1 MARPQGVRTR
11 RGDRRLNVNAT
22 GPRGADWADILEVLH
37 ALVNTMTVRSHY
49 AEGHPAIQRADAQA
63 AQGFAR
69 VLDRLPELVL
79 ALIDDEFVV
88 CERPMPDLRDRLHV
102 LADAMLRHEIE
113 CLVFQRGMTAD
124 ESAFIGRMLAR
135 PADQPGKVR
144 EQTQA
149 GLQHVL
155 LRFAELTHDHQGS
168 RAGRHG
174 RSFAPI
180 VAELLASIVR
190 AVATEKPID
199 KSPVLAIATEMVDA
213 VEGHMF
219 GLESRC
225 YAGPD
230 IMEAGR
236 HAANVALTAAA
247 IALASDVPRGTA
259 VDVAAAAMLHD
270 VGHLLLPPDV
280 RCIPEPLLE
289 ERAKPLFRNHTFAG
303 ASTLLAS
310 GCPPLWIAAA
320 LEHHRGV
327 DGGGYPILESKSAPH
342 ELVRM
347 IALANYYD
355 RRRTILPNRPA
366 DDPDEAIRRAGA
378 LADRYFGKPAVTAF
392 LKALGAFPPGTTVLL
407 STRDIAYV
415 TNANPTDP
423 WRPQVRLVTG
433 SSAGKR
439 VDLKEASAI
448 EGRHFASIV
457 RAVPPPL
464 MTPAEAA
471 IVSPDRP
478 ARKKNTEEA
487 DELDA
492 TPTPTPPD
500 AAVIM
505 QTPRQGVP
513 AISGAERARQEL
525 ADMGGV
531 LDALLTIKTDELTHA
546 PARPMAT
553 SFVPSAP
560 TVPPKP
566 SPAPPA
572 APSSAY
578 GIPPAAPSSVP
589 MAHPP
594 LPKITVPPAMPTRPP
609 LVTGPPPDH
618 MPRPKPARSMP
629 VPSAPP
635 ARPAFAAPPPKRSAP
650 PGQPSAQPP
659 RPSAIPTSPQP
670 LGPATRATAGSRAEG
685 AYLRRLGSM
694 QAIPRMV
701 RAMQDLEL
709 DQRSGFVCSF
719 IDGVSSIEDIV
730 DVSGVPKLEV
740 LRILDDL
747 VAQGGVSVE

>member
-1 MARPQGVRTR
+1 MDGA
-11 RGDRRLNVNAT
+11 

-49 AEGHPAIQRADAQA
+49 AEGHPAIQRADGMA
-63 AQGFAR
+63 AQGFTR
-69 VLDRLPELVL
+69 VLDRVPELVV

-88 CERPMPDLRDRLHV
+88 CERPMPDLRERLHI
-102 LADAMLRHEIE
+102 LADAMMRHEIE
-113 CLVFQRGMTAD
+113 CLVFQRGMSAN
-124 ESAFIGRMLAR
+124 ESAFLGRMLAR
-135 PADQPGKVR
+135 PVDQPGRVR

-155 LRFAELTHDHQGS
+155 LRFAELTHDHQWS
-168 RAGRHG
+168 RAGKHG
-174 RSFAPI
+174 TSFAPI
-180 VAELLASIVR
+180 VSELLASIVR
-190 AVATEKPID
+190 SVATEKAID
-199 KSPVLAIATEMVDA
+199 KKPVLAIATEMVEA
-213 VEGHMF
+213 VEGRMF
-219 GLESRC
+219 SLEARC
-225 YAGPD
+225 FAGPD

-247 IALASDVPRGTA
+247 IALASDVPKGTA

-289 ERAKPLFRNHTFAG
+289 ERMKPLFRNHTFAG

-310 GCPPLWIAAA
+310 GCPPLWVAAA
-320 LEHHRGV
+320 LEHHRGI
-327 DGGGYPILESKSAPH
+327 DGGGYPTLETKSAPH

-415 TNANPTDP
+415 THANANDP

-433 SSAGKR
+433 PSAGKR
-439 VDLKEASAI
+439 LDLKEASAI

-478 ARKKNTEEA
+478 AKKKEAA

-500 AAVIM
+500 AAIIM
-505 QTPRQGVP
+505 QTPARSVP
-513 AISGAERARQEL
+513 SISGADRAREEL

-531 LDALLTIKTDELTHA
+531 LDALLTIRTDDLAHA

-553 SFVPSAP
+553 SFLPAAPSAP
-560 TVPPKP
+560 PRPM
-566 SPAPPA
+566 PAPPA

-578 GIPPAAPSSVP
+578 GIPPPAPSSSP
-589 MAHPP
+589 MAQPP
-594 LPKITVPPAMPTRPP
+594 PPRITVPPAISQRPP
-609 LVTGPPPDH
+609 LVF
-618 MPRPKPARSMP
+618 
-629 VPSAPP
+629 APP
-635 ARPAFAAPPPKRSAP
+635 AAPSRAPGIPSARPAFAAPPPKASAP
-650 PGQPSAQPP
+650 P
-659 RPSAIPTSPQP
+659 PQP
-670 LGPATRATAGSRAEG
+670 LGPAGRASPANRAEA
-685 AYLRRLGSM
+685 AYLRRLGSLG
-694 QAIPRMV
+694 AVPRLV
-701 RAMQDLEL
+701 RPMQDLEL

-719 IDGVSSIEDIV
+719 IDGASSIEDIV

-747 VAQGGVSVE
+747 VAQGGVSVD